1 LFRDRSRAAWDTHS
15 RQATSWGDRGD
26 PGVYVGV
33 GIALGPIVSDGIILG
48 FDIVVVVE
56 VEVVIVVVQV
66 IVVVIQVQVVVV
78 IQVVLVQRVDVIG
91 VGIIDVTGVR
101 PNGVVGGRFG
111 SGIRG
116 ARRRG

>member
-33 GIALGPIVSDGIILG
+33 GIALGPIFSDRIILG

-56 VEVVIVVVQV
+56 VEVVVVVQV
-66 IVVVIQVQVVVV
+66 VVVVIQVQVVVV